1 MGEAIRSPAELQQ
14 ELGGALRRLRID
26 RGMTQSEAA
35 AKAGI
40 AVRSLATLER
50 DGRSSLETFVRV
62 LNALQATDLIR
73 NLAPQTQVSPLALLR
88 NEGKT
93 RYRVRHRRNHG

>member
-1 MGEAIRSPAELQQ
+1 
-14 ELGGALRRLRID
+14 
-26 RGMTQSEAA
+26 
-35 AKAGI
+35 
-40 AVRSLATLER
+40 
-50 DGRSSLETFVRV
+50 VRV

-93 RYRVRHRRNHG
+93 RYRVRHRRNQG